1 LLVFSPAATRAAS
14 QRSESIRSFQI
25 QPRCSIL
32 RLPAKVPIFEV
43 AIFEVDR
50 RIGKALHFIS
60 PVGYSL
66 GTEA

>member
-1 LLVFSPAATRAAS
+1 
-14 QRSESIRSFQI
+14 
-25 QPRCSIL
+25 
-32 RLPAKVPIFEV
+32 LPAKVPIFEVAIFEVAIFEVAIFEV